1 MKTKIPIETLFARRK
16 TRISEK
22 IEKAAEDLHNAIL
35 QLADIQDEF
44 SLSEPSIEYIDE
56 WSSDAIQSI
65 DTIEHMISDL
75 ESFLFDGDTVIL
87 SDEVED

>member
-16 TRISEK
+16 TKISEK
-22 IEKAAEDLHNAIL
+22 IEKAADDLHDSIL
-35 QLADIQDEF
+35 ELADLQDEF
-44 SLSEPSIEYIDE
+44 PLSEPSIEYVDE

>member
-22 IEKAAEDLHNAIL
+22 IEKAAEDLHDAIL